1 MLRTRT
7 RLVTFRLTDDELERL
22 KIACDRQGA
31 RCLSDFA
38 RSTMLNS
45 LVCSESTSEKM
56 PDQKRRI
63 LALEA
68 SMSRLVNALAGPNVE
83 LAASER

>member
-22 KIACDRQGA
+22 KIACARQGA
-31 RCLSDFA
+31 RCLSDFS
-38 RSTMLNS
+38 RNTMLGN
-45 LVCSESTSEKM
+45 LVNSESMNEKM
-56 PDQKRRI
+56 LDQERRI

-68 SMSRLVNALAGPNVE
+68 SMSRLVNALAGSNAD
-83 LAASER
+83 LAVSER